1 MTLIKFLTV
10 ICFLLIPP
18 LSFTENQDKNYQAR
32 LQDVMK
38 ARKLMDK
45 KRQRDEIKDLAHKLA
60 QEIIIIDTH
69 LDTPIQLYMQQDKN
83 GTYEDITKKTSL
95 HFDYERALNGGLNVP
110 FFVIFTPPS
119 AEDKGTAFKMANE
132 IIQILEDIKKKSPNK
147 FRLVKSPD
155 EITNNKSVMQIV
167 YGMENG
173 APIESKLS
181 NIELFSDM
189 GVSYITLAHSK
200 SNHISD
206 SSYDENKNWGGLSPF
221 GREVVAEMNKQG
233 VMIDISHV
241 SDAAFYEVLRLTK
254 TPVIASHSSLRHF
267 VPGFE
272 RNVSDDMLKELAK
285 NGGVIQI
292 CFGSEFIAEKR
303 KYPDLVVTVKDVAD
317 HIDRVKQLVGIDYVG
332 IGSDYD
338 GWRNFPVGLEDTSTY
353 PNLIEELLKR
363 NYTKEEIKKVFGENL
378 LRVWRAVENYSKP

>member
-1 MTLIKFLTV
+1 M
-10 ICFLLIPP
+10 
-18 LSFTENQDKNYQAR
+18 
-32 LQDVMK
+32 
-38 ARKLMDK
+38 
-45 KRQRDEIKDLAHKLA
+45 
-60 QEIIIIDTH
+60 IIIDTH

-95 HFDYERALNGGLNVP
+95 HFDYERALSGGLNVP

-189 GVSYITLAHSK
+189 GISYITLAHSK

-272 RNVSDDMLKELAK
+272 RNVSDDMLRELAK

-303 KYPDLVVTVKDVAD
+303 KYPDLVVTVEDVAD